1 MTTQQ
6 ATQTVFPTGTWILDA
21 SSTTVTVAVR
31 KLGVFTI
38 PAELTV
44 TSGSIEV
51 NESGQVA
58 NVDIVV
64 DASSYASKNAKRN
77 EHVIGGDFLDAGKH
91 PTITFR
97 TGAVTATG
105 GGHQAAGTVTINGTT
120 SPIDV
125 AVDDVEFTDLTGSF
139 TATATVDR
147 KAIGVAKMPAFIIGR
162 RLGLTVTAAVER
174 SA

>member
-6 ATQTVFPTGTWILDA
+6 AAQTALPTGTWILDA
-21 SSTTVTVAVR
+21 SKTTVTVTAR
-31 KLGVFTI
+31 TTGVFTI
-38 PAELTV
+38 PATLTV

-64 DASSYASKNAKRN
+64 DAASYASKNAKRN

-91 PTITFR
+91 PTITFHA
-97 TGAVTATG
+97 GAVTATG
-105 GGHQAAGTVTINGTT
+105 GGQQAKGTVTINGKT

-125 AVDDVEFTDLTGSF
+125 AVDDVEFTDLTGAF

-147 KAIGVAKMPAFIIGR
+147 KAIGVAKLPAFIIGR
-162 RLGLTVTAAVER
+162 RLDLTVTATAER